1 MRLIYIIASVVLWS
15 FISLQANAITIKDPS
30 YFSDYMKVS
39 DSVLQTMLT
48 SDQYQVTQHNKT
60 DPAYMSERSYLHN
73 KQEGIYVDIVSGE
86 PLFSSRDKY
95 DSNTGWPAFTK
106 PINDASISRH
116 RDDSDGMIRT
126 EVRSAAADSHLGHIF
141 TDGPSPLWLR
151 YCINSSSLRF
161 ISTRHMAE
169 LWYGWYLYLFK

>member
-1 MRLIYIIASVVLWS
+1 
-15 FISLQANAITIKDPS
+15 
-30 YFSDYMKVS
+30 MKVS

-141 TDGPSPLWLR
+141 TDGPSPL
-151 YCINSSSLRF
+151 
-161 ISTRHMAE
+161 
-169 LWYGWYLYLFK
+169 